1 MLIML
6 TYQLITKTIIL
17 AITFAILNALFV
29 VILMRIRVRFRL
41 DPKTSRKIYHIFI
54 FTAAWFI
61 QTFFGFYA
69 LAIFASIILLMA
81 FDMLFI
87 KKDKSLI
94 LSMSATSTHFFG
106 KTKNRHIIVPF
117 CMTALGGILNNIF
130 FVAFAPI
137 GYLVAGW
144 GDAAGSIIGKKHGK
158 HFYSFK
164 LLGKYKVKKS
174 IEGSIG
180 VYIFSVLAI
189 LVGLHFLGVA
199 FLFSLIT
206 AIFFGLVITLV
217 EAISPLYSDNL
228 TIQLITG
235 LMLWVIFK

>member
-1 MLIML
+1 M
-6 TYQLITKTIIL
+6 
-17 AITFAILNALFV
+17 
-29 VILMRIRVRFRL
+29 LMRIRVRFRL

-61 QTFFGFYA
+61 QTFLGFYA
-69 LAIFASIILLMA
+69 LTIFASIILLMA

-94 LSMSATSTHFFG
+94 LSMSATATHFFG

-130 FVAFAPI
+130 FATYAPI

-144 GDAAGSIIGKKHGK
+144 GDAAGSIIGKNIGK

-189 LVGLHFLGVA
+189 FVGLHFFGISTLLA
-199 FLFSLIT
+199 LLA
-206 AIFFGLVITLV
+206 AIFFSLVITLV
-217 EAISPLYSDNL
+217 EAISPIYSDNL

-235 LMLWVIFK
+235 LMLWMMFK